1 MIPEK
6 ENENFNASSTIKQ
19 ITTIA
24 GAVLAL
30 NAIALV
36 GHGCAQAM
44 ADFKARWTS
53 ATYVGAVHHLVWRG
67 RNPIVG

>member
-36 GHGCAQAM
+36 GHG
-44 ADFKARWTS
+44 ARKRWRISRRGGRARLTL
-53 ATYVGAVHHLVWRG
+53 ALLWRG
-67 RNPIVG
+67 RSPIVG